1 MKKVILDTNFILA
14 CVNQKIDF
22 FEEIK
27 FLGLKIIIPKPV
39 IKELEGIA
47 KSDKKYHS
55 KEDANIAL
63 KLIETSKFEKTG
75 LDMGSVDSGIIKAAK
90 ADKELVLATL
100 DRRINSL
107 TRNPRLVIKGKKK
120 LEIM

>member
-1 MKKVILDTNFILA
+1 MRYVILDTNFILT
-14 CVNQKIDF
+14 CLKQKIDF

-27 FLGLKIIIPKPV
+27 FLGLRIIIPKPV

-47 KSDKKYHS
+47 KSDKKYHE
-55 KEDANIAL
+55 KEDAKLAL
-63 KLIETSKFEKTG
+63 KLLEQSKFEKRG
-75 LDMGSVDSGIIKAAK
+75 LDLGSVDSGIIKAAK
-90 ADKELVLATL
+90 ADKELILATL

-120 LEIM
+120 LEIL

>member
-27 FLGLKIIIPKPV
+27 FLGFKIIIPKPV

-55 KEDANIAL
+55 KEDARLAL
-63 KLIETSKFEKTG
+63 KLLENNKFEKRG
-75 LDMGSVDSGIIKAAK
+75 LDKGSVDAGIIKAAK

-100 DRRINSL
+100 DRRINSIAK
-107 TRNPRLVIKGKKK
+107 NHKLVIRGKKK